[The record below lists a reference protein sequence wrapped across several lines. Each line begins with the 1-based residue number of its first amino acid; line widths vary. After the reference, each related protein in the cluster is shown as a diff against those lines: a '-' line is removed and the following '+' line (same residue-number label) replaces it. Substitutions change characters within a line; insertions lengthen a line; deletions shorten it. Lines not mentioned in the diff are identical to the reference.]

1 MKDKIA
7 LVAGIVLLASAWT
20 GPLAQIA
27 RTSFSAQMLTHMLA
41 VAVVSPLFAIFLQ
54 PFLQARAVPS
64 RIAMLAFG
72 SSLLDFIVI
81 WTWHLPA
88 LHDYARYEGFVL
100 FAEQA
105 SFLVVGVVVWTSA
118 LATYRTA
125 ERSAGLVGAGAL
137 FFTSM
142 HMTLLG
148 ALLALASRPL
158 YMSCLEGAK
167 PFNLGVQEDQ
177 QLGGVI
183 MLVMGGL
190 IYLGG
195 GLVLAGAA
203 TSADKDLYLQEEER
217 K

>member
-1 MKDKIA
+1 MREKLA
-7 LVAGIVLLASAWT
+7 LAAGFVLLGSAWS
-20 GPLAQIA
+20 GPLQEIA
-27 RTSFSAQMLTHMLA
+27 RTSFSAQMLTHMLV
-41 VAVVSPLFAIFLQ
+41 VAVVSPLFAFFLR
-54 PFLQARAVPS
+54 PFLQALAAPS
-64 RIAMLAFG
+64 LIAMIAFG
-72 SSLLDFIVI
+72 SSLLDFVI
-81 WTWHLPA
+81 IWVWHLPA
-88 LHDYARYEGFVL
+88 LHDYARYEGFML

-105 SFLVVGVVVWTSA
+105 SFLIIGVVVWTSA

-158 YMSCLEGAK
+158 YSSCLEGAK
-167 PFNLGVQEDQ
+167 PFHLSVQEDQ

-195 GLVLAGAA
+195 GLVLASAA
-203 TSADKDLYLQEEER
+203 IGADKDVYLREEEP